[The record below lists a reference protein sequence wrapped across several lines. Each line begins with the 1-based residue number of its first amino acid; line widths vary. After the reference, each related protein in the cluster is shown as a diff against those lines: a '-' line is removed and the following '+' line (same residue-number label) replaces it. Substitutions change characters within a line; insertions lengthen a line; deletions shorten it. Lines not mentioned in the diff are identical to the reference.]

1 MIIPDFVF
9 PLMCLVCKSTD
20 KGFGY
25 FFYSMRRDPALP
37 LGPDEH
43 LPERNTAASSA
54 ISSNEQVAADTAG
67 EGDAEDGG
75 QLSIDL

>member
-1 MIIPDFVF
+1 MQF
-9 PLMCLVCKSTD
+9 TD

-43 LPERNTAASSA
+43 LPERNTTASSPA
-54 ISSNEQVAADTAG
+54 TSSSDAAAAAAAVGMADG
-67 EGDAEDGG
+67 VDAEDGGG

>member
-1 MIIPDFVF
+1 MPIIHV
-9 PLMCLVCKSTD
+9 LGVQSTCTD

-25 FFYSMRRDPALP
+25 FFYSLRRDPALT

-43 LPERNTAASSA
+43 LPERNTASSPA
-54 ISSNEQVAADTAG
+54 TSSSDAAAVGIAD
-67 EGDAEDGG
+67 EVDAEDGG